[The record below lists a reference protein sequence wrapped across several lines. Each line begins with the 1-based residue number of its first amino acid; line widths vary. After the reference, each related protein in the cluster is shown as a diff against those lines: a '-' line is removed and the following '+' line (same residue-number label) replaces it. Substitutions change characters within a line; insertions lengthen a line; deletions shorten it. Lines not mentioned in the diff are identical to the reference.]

1 MGPPCGVSREAPE
14 HDKSRV
20 IARASSLKSLGL
32 PPRRVVIALTG
43 QISVVKGIWE
53 FVEAAARVAARD
65 RDVAFAV
72 LVGEANLDSIV
83 ISTIDL
89 DRVDPNPT
97 RTTAA
102 ISTA

>member
-1 MGPPCGVSREAPE
+1 MAPI
-14 HDKSRV
+14 DGLVR
-20 IARASSLKSLGL
+20 IAVGRD
-32 PPRRVVIALTG
+32 
-43 QISVVKGIWE
+43 
-53 FVEAAARVAARD
+53 AA
-65 RDVAFAV
+65 DVAFAV
-72 LVGEANLDSIV
+72 LVGAANLDSIV